1 MRKAEVAKL
10 RIPGPPNPTI
20 QGRIPEMMRPS
31 LYGKGVKRVRVIQ
44 THTSWVF
51 LTGSHAYKVK
61 KPVNFGFLDYTA
73 LSARRFFCHE
83 EFRLNQIL
91 SPDIY
96 IDVLPITEARG

>member
-1 MRKAEVAKL
+1 MVGAGRTGSADAMS
-10 RIPGPPNPTI
+10 PTI
-20 QGRIPEMMRPS
+20 QHYIAQMMDPGV
-31 LYGKGVKRVRVIQ
+31 YGKGVKQVRMLQ

-51 LTGSHAYKVK
+51 LTGTHAYKVK

-73 LSARRFFCHE
+73 LSARKFFCNE

-96 IDVLPITEARG
+96 IAVMPI